1 LIENY
6 SKQLLLFIEQS
17 PEWAFFIVLLIAF
30 LESVAIVGV
39 LMPGWLLLLG
49 VGALIGNQV
58 LPFYSMAL
66 AMFIGAVIGEGVSYQ
81 LGYHFRDNIRHW
93 KWLES
98 HQKGLERSDR
108 FIKHYGVMSLII
120 GRFIGPLR
128 ALLPLV
134 AGISGMSNRVFWLV
148 NIGSGLLW
156 APIYLLPGILVGA
169 TFSLPEGTREV
180 MAVFVFGEC
189 IFLWLSRR
197 WWIAAKRLAKQ
208 SEDARGKKLQSIL
221 AMTCALLILIILGL
235 SPLGQEILSILYKV
249 FNKVG

>member
-1 LIENY
+1 MIENY

-30 LESVAIVGV
+30 LESVAVVGV

-66 AMFIGAVIGEGVSYQ
+66 AMFIGAVIGEGISYQ
-81 LGYHFRDNIRHW
+81 VGYHFRDNIRHW

-98 HQKGLERSDR
+98 HQNGLERSDR

-134 AGISGMSNRVFWLV
+134 AGISAMPNRVFWLV
-148 NIGSGLLW
+148 NVGSGLLW
-156 APIYLLPGILVGA
+156 APVYLLPGILVGA

-180 MAVFVFGEC
+180 MVVFIIGESF
-189 IFLWLSRR
+189 FLWLSRK
-197 WWIAAKRLAKQ
+197 WWLNAKQ
-208 SEDARGKKLQSIL
+208 LENQNENSNRLKLQSL
-221 AMTCALLILIILGL
+221 LALLCCVLMLLVFAL
-235 SPLGQEILSILYKV
+235 SPLGKEVIKV
-249 FNKVG
+249 LMNVFDVVI